1 MALTDDMEK
10 QVNDIIDINL
20 DGAERKKFRINGNN
34 DAIIELNIS
43 DLGIVERVESSMDEL
58 QKYMSEIAA
67 LSTEDEGFSSK
78 LKEIDQKMR
87 DTVDAIFQY
96 PVSAV
101 CAKYGTMYDPKDGKF
116 RYETIIEGL
125 MKLYNDNISEEYRK
139 IQERLKKHTDK
150 YTKTAAPTKRK
161 RK

>member
-20 DGAERKKFRINGNN
+20 DGVKRQKFRINGDN
-34 DAIIELNIS
+34 DAIIELNTS
-43 DLGIVERVESSMDEL
+43 DLGIVERLEDGMNEL
-58 QKYMSEIAA
+58 QKYMSEIAS
-67 LSTEDEGFSSK
+67 LDTEGDGFSSQ
-78 LKEIDQKMR
+78 LKDIDKKMR
-87 DTVDAIFQY
+87 DTVDTIFQY

-101 CAKYGTMYDPKDGKF
+101 CARYGTMYDPKDGKF
-116 RYETIIEGL
+116 RYETIIEAL
-125 MKLYNDNISEEYRK
+125 MKLYTDNISTEYRK
-139 IQERLKKHTDK
+139 LQDRIKKHTDK